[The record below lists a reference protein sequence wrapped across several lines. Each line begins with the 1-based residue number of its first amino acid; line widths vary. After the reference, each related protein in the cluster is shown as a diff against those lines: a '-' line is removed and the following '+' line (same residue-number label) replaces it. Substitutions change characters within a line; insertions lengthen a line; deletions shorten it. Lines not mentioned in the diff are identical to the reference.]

1 MGVIYLL
8 YHKDFVER
16 MRNQYPPGTR
26 VEVISLCNEEEHLK
40 PGMKGTVV
48 GVDDQPAL
56 LVDWDNG
63 SSLSLLIGKDHFRVV
78 PQQEEAPGIT
88 MQLKKPIKRKKVVTY
103 PIYHS
108 MGRRETGPVPHDH
121 QTIPNR
127 LPEHGLCGS
136 VRGRRFRSSQQR
148 TVRP

>member
-48 GVDDQPAL
+48 AVDDQPAL

-63 SSLSLLIGKDHFRVV
+63 SSLSLLIGKDHFTVL
-78 PQQEEAPGIT
+78 QQEEAPGMA
-88 MQLKKPIKRKKVVTY
+88 MQ
-103 PIYHS
+103 
-108 MGRRETGPVPHDH
+108 
-121 QTIPNR
+121 
-127 LPEHGLCGS
+127 
-136 VRGRRFRSSQQR
+136 
-148 TVRP
+148 

>member
-26 VEVISLCNEEEHLK
+26 VEVISLCNEKEHLK

-48 GVDDQPAL
+48 GVDDQPAF
-56 LVDWDNG
+56 LVNWDNG

-78 PQQEEAPGIT
+78 PQQEESPGMA
-88 MQLKKPIKRKKVVTY
+88 MQ
-103 PIYHS
+103 
-108 MGRRETGPVPHDH
+108 
-121 QTIPNR
+121 
-127 LPEHGLCGS
+127 
-136 VRGRRFRSSQQR
+136 
-148 TVRP
+148 

>member
-8 YHKDFVER
+8 YHNDFVER

-63 SSLSLLIGKDHFRVV
+63 SSLSLLIGQDQFAVI
-78 PQQEEAPGIT
+78 QQEESPGMA
-88 MQLKKPIKRKKVVTY
+88 MQ
-103 PIYHS
+103 
-108 MGRRETGPVPHDH
+108 
-121 QTIPNR
+121 
-127 LPEHGLCGS
+127 
-136 VRGRRFRSSQQR
+136 
-148 TVRP
+148 